1 MSATPFSSPERGP
14 QKWFF
19 DEIKFL
25 SEQQF
30 EQKDAERP
38 QEFASNVSN
47 WLDLYPP
54 RHVLSAE
61 YVYSAWKPEIIRR
74 VLKGLDK
81 NDPYHTDLGKVAK
94 NPVILVL
101 QLKRVK
107 WIILSP
113 YSTSC
118 LKMCG

>member
-1 MSATPFSSPERGP
+1 M
-14 QKWFF
+14 
-19 DEIKFL
+19 

-38 QEFASNVSN
+38 QEFASNVSS

-74 VLKGLDK
+74 VLKGLDE
-81 NDPYHTDLGKVAK
+81 NDPYDRTTADFEKVAK
-94 NPVILVL
+94 KTAILVV
-101 QLKRVK
+101 QLKSVK

-118 LKMCG
+118 LKTCG

>member
-1 MSATPFSSPERGP
+1 M
-14 QKWFF
+14 
-19 DEIKFL
+19 

-47 WLDLYPP
+47 WLALYPP

-74 VLKGLDK
+74 VLKGLHE
-81 NDPYHTDLGKVAK
+81 NDPYRTTADFEKVARK
-94 NPVILVL
+94 TAILVG
-101 QLKRVK
+101 QLKSVK

-118 LKMCG
+118 LKTCG

>member
-1 MSATPFSSPERGP
+1 M
-14 QKWFF
+14 
-19 DEIKFL
+19 

-74 VLKGLDK
+74 VLKGLDE
-81 NDPYHTDLGKVAK
+81 NDPYRTTADFEKVAK
-94 NPVILVL
+94 ETAILVV
-101 QLKRVK
+101 QLKRVI

-118 LKMCG
+118 LKTCG